1 MKFVNKLTVL
11 SLIVLMFSF
20 MSVANAD
27 DCPPA
32 NPSSVCNTNKTQH
45 NCLNNF
51 TSDKNSS
58 TGYSQCKWVNSKCYS
73 GGNACY
79 FCDYTR
85 EDDCLMSF
93 NSKKPDE
100 SKK

>member
-1 MKFVNKLTVL
+1 MKFVNKLSVI

-20 MSVANAD
+20 MNVANAD
-27 DCPPA
+27 SCPAA

-73 GGNACY
+73 GGTQCNY
-79 FCDYTR
+79 IPP
-85 EDDCLMSF
+85 DDDDDTLPF
-93 NSKKPDE
+93 DSKKP
-100 SKK
+100 K